1 MHNKK
6 DNRIRKTAYMGLFLA
21 VAMICSYIETL
32 IPFSVG
38 IPGIKLGL
46 ANIVVVLML
55 YAVGTKEALL
65 VSVLRIVLVG
75 ILFGNA
81 FSILYSLSGGILS
94 FLVMVLLKKT
104 EKFSCIS
111 VSITGGISHNIGQII
126 VAAWIVNSYNVFFY
140 VPVLLFAGLV
150 TGLLRDC
157 KRSDC
162 AIKEYNIISI
172 KEENYVRI
180 HKR

>member
-6 DNRIRKTAYMGLFLA
+6 DNYIRKTAFMGLFLA
-21 VAMICSYIETL
+21 LAMICSYIETL

-55 YAVGTKEALL
+55 YSVGIKEALL

-94 FLVMVLLKKT
+94 FLVMFLMKKT
-104 EKFSCIS
+104 DKFSCIS

-140 VPVLLFAGLV
+140 VPVLLFAGLL
-150 TGLLRDC
+150 TGLLIGVI
-157 KRSDC
+157 
-162 AIKEYNIISI
+162 AKEVIVRLKNITL
-172 KEENYVRI
+172 
-180 HKR
+180 

>member
-1 MHNKK
+1 MALHNKK
-6 DNRIRKTAYMGLFLA
+6 DNRIRKTAFMGLFLA
-21 VAMICSYIETL
+21 LAMICSYIETL

-38 IPGIKLGL
+38 IPGIKPGL

-55 YAVGTKEALL
+55 YSVGTKEALL
-65 VSVLRIVLVG
+65 VSLLRIVLVG

-94 FLVMVLLKKT
+94 LLVMFLMKKT
-104 EKFSCIS
+104 DKFSCVS
-111 VSITGGISHNIGQII
+111 VSITGGISYNIGQII

-150 TGLLRDC
+150 TGLLIGVI
-157 KRSDC
+157 
-162 AIKEYNIISI
+162 AKEVIVRLKNITL
-172 KEENYVRI
+172 
-180 HKR
+180 

>member
-1 MHNKK
+1 MALHNKK
-6 DNRIRKTAYMGLFLA
+6 DNRIRKTAFMGLFLA
-21 VAMICSYIETL
+21 LAMICSYIETL

-55 YAVGTKEALL
+55 YSVGTKEALL
-65 VSVLRIVLVG
+65 VSLLRIVLVG

-94 FLVMVLLKKT
+94 FLVMFLMKKT
-104 EKFSCIS
+104 DKFNCVS

-150 TGLLRDC
+150 TGLLIGVI
-157 KRSDC
+157 
-162 AIKEYNIISI
+162 AKEVIVRLKNITL
-172 KEENYVRI
+172 
-180 HKR
+180 

>member
-1 MHNKK
+1 MALHNKK
-6 DNRIRKTAYMGLFLA
+6 DNRIRKTAFMGLFLA
-21 VAMICSYIETL
+21 LAMICSYIETL

-55 YAVGTKEALL
+55 YSVGTKALL
-65 VSVLRIVLVG
+65 VSLLRIVLVG

-94 FLVMVLLKKT
+94 LLVMFLMKKT
-104 EKFSCIS
+104 DKFSCVS

-150 TGLLRDC
+150 TGLLIGVI
-157 KRSDC
+157 
-162 AIKEYNIISI
+162 AKEVIVRLKNITL
-172 KEENYVRI
+172 
-180 HKR
+180 

>member
-1 MHNKK
+1 MALHNKK
-6 DNRIRKTAYMGLFLA
+6 DNRIRKTAFMGLFLA
-21 VAMICSYIETL
+21 LAMICSYIETL

-55 YAVGTKEALL
+55 YSVGTKEALL
-65 VSVLRIVLVG
+65 VSLLRIVLVG

-81 FSILYSLSGGILS
+81 FSIFYSLSGGILS
-94 FLVMVLLKKT
+94 FLVLFLMKKT
-104 EKFSCIS
+104 DQFSCVS

-150 TGLLRDC
+150 TGLLIGVI
-157 KRSDC
+157 
-162 AIKEYNIISI
+162 AKEVIVRLKNITL
-172 KEENYVRI
+172 
-180 HKR
+180 

>member
-1 MHNKK
+1 MALHNKK
-6 DNRIRKTAYMGLFLA
+6 DNRIRKTAFMGLFLA
-21 VAMICSYIETL
+21 LAMICSYIETL

-55 YAVGTKEALL
+55 YSVGTKEALL
-65 VSVLRIVLVG
+65 VSLLRIVLVG

-94 FLVMVLLKKT
+94 FLVMFLMKKT
-104 EKFSCIS
+104 DKFSCVS
-111 VSITGGISHNIGQII
+111 VSIKGGISHNIGQII

-150 TGLLRDC
+150 TGLLIGVI
-157 KRSDC
+157 
-162 AIKEYNIISI
+162 AKEVIVRLKNITL
-172 KEENYVRI
+172 
-180 HKR
+180 

>member
-6 DNRIRKTAYMGLFLA
+6 DNRIRKTAFMGLFLA
-21 VAMICSYIETL
+21 LAMICSYIETL

-55 YAVGTKEALL
+55 YSVGTKEALL
-65 VSVLRIVLVG
+65 VSLLRIVLVG

-94 FLVMVLLKKT
+94 FLVMFLIKKT
-104 EKFSCIS
+104 DKFSC

-126 VAAWIVNSYNVFFY
+126 VAAWIVNSCNVFFY

-150 TGLLRDC
+150 TGLLIGVI
-157 KRSDC
+157 
-162 AIKEYNIISI
+162 AKEVIVRLKNITL
-172 KEENYVRI
+172 
-180 HKR
+180 

>member
-94 FLVMVLLKKT
+94 FLVMFLMKKQRN
-104 EKFSCIS
+104 S
-111 VSITGGISHNIGQII
+111 V
-126 VAAWIVNSYNVFFY
+126 AFR
-140 VPVLLFAGLV
+140 LV
-150 TGLLRDC
+150 
-157 KRSDC
+157 SQVES
-162 AIKEYNIISI
+162 AIISG
-172 KEENYVRI
+172 RLSLL
-180 HKR
+180 HGL

>member
-1 MHNKK
+1 MALHNKK
-6 DNRIRKTAYMGLFLA
+6 DNRIRKTAFMGLFLA
-21 VAMICSYIETL
+21 LAMICSYIETL

-55 YAVGTKEALL
+55 YSVGTKEALL
-65 VSVLRIVLVG
+65 VSLLRIVLVG

-94 FLVMVLLKKT
+94 LLVMFLMKKT
-104 EKFSCIS
+104 DKFSCAS

-150 TGLLRDC
+150 TGLLIGVI
-157 KRSDC
+157 
-162 AIKEYNIISI
+162 AKEVIVRLKNITL
-172 KEENYVRI
+172 
-180 HKR
+180 

>member
-1 MHNKK
+1 MFNKK
-6 DNRIRKTAYMGLFLA
+6 DNRIRKTAFMGLFLA
-21 VAMICSYIETL
+21 LAMICSYIETL

-55 YAVGTKEALL
+55 YSVGIKEALL

-94 FLVMVLLKKT
+94 FLVMFLMKKT
-104 EKFSCIS
+104 DKFSCIS

-140 VPVLLFAGLV
+140 VPVLLLAGLL
-150 TGLLRDC
+150 TGLLIGVI
-157 KRSDC
+157 
-162 AIKEYNIISI
+162 AKEVIVRLKNITL
-172 KEENYVRI
+172 
-180 HKR
+180 

>member
-1 MHNKK
+1 MALHNKK

-75 ILFGNA
+75 ILFGDR
-81 FSILYSLSGGILS
+81 
-94 FLVMVLLKKT
+94 K
-104 EKFSCIS
+104 S
-111 VSITGGISHNIGQII
+111 V
-126 VAAWIVNSYNVFFY
+126 V
-140 VPVLLFAGLV
+140 
-150 TGLLRDC
+150 
-157 KRSDC
+157 
-162 AIKEYNIISI
+162 
-172 KEENYVRI
+172 
-180 HKR
+180 

>member
-6 DNRIRKTAYMGLFLA
+6 DNRIRITAYMGLFLA

-94 FLVMVLLKKT
+94 FLVMFLMKKT
-104 EKFSCIS
+104 DKFSCIS

-140 VPVLLFAGLV
+140 VPVLLLAGLL
-150 TGLLRDC
+150 TGLLIGVI
-157 KRSDC
+157 
-162 AIKEYNIISI
+162 AKEVIVRLKNITL
-172 KEENYVRI
+172 
-180 HKR
+180 

>member
-1 MHNKK
+1 MALHNKK
-6 DNRIRKTAYMGLFLA
+6 DNRIRKTAFMGLFLA
-21 VAMICSYIETL
+21 LAMICSYIETL

-55 YAVGTKEALL
+55 YSVGTKEALI
-65 VSVLRIVLVG
+65 VSLLRIVLVG

-94 FLVMVLLKKT
+94 FLVMFLMKKT
-104 EKFSCIS
+104 DKFSCVS

-150 TGLLRDC
+150 TGLLIGVI
-157 KRSDC
+157 
-162 AIKEYNIISI
+162 AKEVIVRLKNITL
-172 KEENYVRI
+172 
-180 HKR
+180 

>member
-1 MHNKK
+1 MRREWMALHNKK

-94 FLVMVLLKKT
+94 FLVMFLMKKT
-104 EKFSCIS
+104 DKFSCIS

-140 VPVLLFAGLV
+140 VPVLLLAGLL
-150 TGLLRDC
+150 TGLL
-157 KRSDC
+157 
-162 AIKEYNIISI
+162 IGVIVKEVIVRLKNITL
-172 KEENYVRI
+172 
-180 HKR
+180 

>member
-6 DNRIRKTAYMGLFLA
+6 DNRIRKTAFMGLFLA
-21 VAMICSYIETL
+21 LAMICSYIETL

-94 FLVMVLLKKT
+94 FLVMFLMKKQT
-104 EKFSCIS
+104 NS
-111 VSITGGISHNIGQII
+111 V
-126 VAAWIVNSYNVFFY
+126 VFR
-140 VPVLLFAGLV
+140 LV
-150 TGLLRDC
+150 
-157 KRSDC
+157 SQVES
-162 AIKEYNIISI
+162 AIISG
-172 KEENYVRI
+172 RLSLL
-180 HKR
+180 HGL

>member
-1 MHNKK
+1 MRREWMALHNKK

-94 FLVMVLLKKT
+94 FLVMFLMKKT
-104 EKFSCIS
+104 DKFSCIS

-140 VPVLLFAGLV
+140 VPVLLLAGLL
-150 TGLLRDC
+150 TGLLIGVI
-157 KRSDC
+157 
-162 AIKEYNIISI
+162 AKEVI
-172 KEENYVRI
+172 VR
-180 HKR
+180 

>member
-1 MHNKK
+1 MALHNKK
-6 DNRIRKTAYMGLFLA
+6 DNRIRKTAFMGLFLA
-21 VAMICSYIETL
+21 LAMICSYIETL

-46 ANIVVVLML
+46 ANVVVLML
-55 YAVGTKEALL
+55 YSVGTKEALL
-65 VSVLRIVLVG
+65 VSLLRIVLVG

-94 FLVMVLLKKT
+94 FLVMFLMKKT
-104 EKFSCIS
+104 DKFSCVS

-126 VAAWIVNSYNVFFY
+126 VAAWIVNSYNAFFY

-150 TGLLRDC
+150 TGLLIGVI
-157 KRSDC
+157 
-162 AIKEYNIISI
+162 AKEVIVRLKNITL
-172 KEENYVRI
+172 
-180 HKR
+180 

>member
-1 MHNKK
+1 MALHNKK
-6 DNRIRKTAYMGLFLA
+6 DNRIRKTAFMGLFLA
-21 VAMICSYIETL
+21 LAMICSYIETL

-55 YAVGTKEALL
+55 YSVGTKEALL
-65 VSVLRIVLVG
+65 VSLLRIVLVG

-104 EKFSCIS
+104 EKFSCSS
-111 VSITGGISHNIGQII
+111 VSIPGGISHNIGQII

-150 TGLLRDC
+150 TGLLIGVI
-157 KRSDC
+157 
-162 AIKEYNIISI
+162 AKEVIVRLKNITL
-172 KEENYVRI
+172 
-180 HKR
+180 

>member
-94 FLVMVLLKKT
+94 FLVMFLMKKT
-104 EKFSCIS
+104 DKFSCFS

-150 TGLLRDC
+150 TGLLIGVI
-157 KRSDC
+157 
-162 AIKEYNIISI
+162 AKEVIVRLKNITL
-172 KEENYVRI
+172 
-180 HKR
+180 

>member
-6 DNRIRKTAYMGLFLA
+6 DNRIRKTAFMGLFLA
-21 VAMICSYIETL
+21 LAMICSYIETL

-55 YAVGTKEALL
+55 YSVGTKEALL
-65 VSVLRIVLVG
+65 VSLLRIVLVG

-94 FLVMVLLKKT
+94 LLVMFLMKKT
-104 EKFSCIS
+104 DKFSCVS

-126 VAAWIVNSYNVFFY
+126 VAAWLS
-140 VPVLLFAGLV
+140 L
-150 TGLLRDC
+150 
-157 KRSDC
+157 
-162 AIKEYNIISI
+162 
-172 KEENYVRI
+172 I
-180 HKR
+180 HI

>member
-46 ANIVVVLML
+46 ANIVVLML

-140 VPVLLFAGLV
+140 VPVLLLAGLL
-150 TGLLRDC
+150 TGLLIGVI
-157 KRSDC
+157 
-162 AIKEYNIISI
+162 AKEVIVRLKNITL
-172 KEENYVRI
+172 
-180 HKR
+180 

>member
-1 MHNKK
+1 MDLHNKK
-6 DNRIRKTAYMGLFLA
+6 DNRIRKTAFMGLFLA
-21 VAMICSYIETL
+21 LAMICSYIETL

-46 ANIVVVLML
+46 ANIAVVLML
-55 YAVGTKEALL
+55 YSVGTKEAL
-65 VSVLRIVLVG
+65 LVG

-94 FLVMVLLKKT
+94 LLVMFLMKKT
-104 EKFSCIS
+104 DKFSCVS

-150 TGLLRDC
+150 TGLLIGVI
-157 KRSDC
+157 
-162 AIKEYNIISI
+162 AKEVIVRLKNITL
-172 KEENYVRI
+172 
-180 HKR
+180 